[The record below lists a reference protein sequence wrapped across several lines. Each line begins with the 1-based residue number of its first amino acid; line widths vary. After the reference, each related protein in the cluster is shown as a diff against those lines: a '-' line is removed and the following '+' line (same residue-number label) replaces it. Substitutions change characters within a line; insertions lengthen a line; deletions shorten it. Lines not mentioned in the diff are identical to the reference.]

1 MRHSNEPIDQSAR
14 ILIIEDQEI
23 VSEGL
28 RLLLDQQ
35 SGLRVVG
42 TASNCRVAIAI
53 AKQEQPDLALLDI
66 NLGDDHGLNCLEEL
80 LSISPMTKVLVLT
93 GEHDSDIH
101 YSAISKGAVGIVRKN
116 ESYDKLIQA
125 VRNVRAGEV
134 WMSGKLMARVLEEL
148 RLAQSALKSMRAEDS
163 MSALGNGHSPALSSS
178 MFATN
183 PPQRDEYEE
192 AKLSRLT
199 EREKEVIQLIGLGLR
214 NQQIADR
221 LFISVITVRH
231 HLSSIF
237 NKLDVGDRFELAIY
251 AYRHGLAKPPI

>member
-1 MRHSNEPIDQSAR
+1 MRLSNEPLDQSAR

-35 SGLRVVG
+35 SGFRVVG
-42 TASNCRVAIAI
+42 IASNCKVAIAI

-80 LSISPMTKVLVLT
+80 LSISPKTKVLVLT

-134 WMSGKLMARVLEEL
+134 WISGKLMARVLADL
-148 RLAQSALKSMRAEDS
+148 RMAQSELKSVRREDS
-163 MSALGNGHSPALSSS
+163 PSPSNNGHLPSTSPPVFTTS
-178 MFATN
+178 
-183 PPQRDEYEE
+183 PQRDEYEV

>member
-1 MRHSNEPIDQSAR
+1 MKYSAELAKQPAR

-35 SGLRVVG
+35 EGLSVIGV
-42 TASNCRVAIAI
+42 APNCREALVIAQQQ
-53 AKQEQPDLALLDI
+53 APDLALLDI
-66 NLGDDHGLNCLEEL
+66 NLGDEFGLNCLDEL
-80 LSISPMTKVLVLT
+80 VRVSPETRVLVLT
-93 GEHDSDIH
+93 GEPDSEVH
-101 YSAISKGAVGIVRKN
+101 FSAISKGAAGVVRKN

-125 VRNVRAGEV
+125 VRSVAQGEA
-134 WMSGKLMARVLEEL
+134 WMSGKLMARVLKEFHGA
-148 RLAQSALKSMRAEDS
+148 RQPGASS
-163 MSALGNGHSPALSSS
+163 NGHAGRPLPAVT
-178 MFATN
+178 FN
-183 PPQRDEYEE
+183 PPPRDEFEE
-192 AKLSRLT
+192 AKITRLT

-231 HLSSIF
+231 HLSSVF

>member
-1 MRHSNEPIDQSAR
+1 MRHSNEPLDQSAR

-35 SGLRVVG
+35 SGFRVVG
-42 TASNCRVAIAI
+42 TASNCKLAIAI

-80 LSISPMTKVLVLT
+80 LTISPNTRVLVLT
-93 GEHDSDIH
+93 GERDSDIH
-101 YSAISKGAVGIVRKN
+101 YSAISKGAVGVVRKN

-148 RLAQSALKSMRAEDS
+148 RLAQCELKSIRGDGS
-163 MSALGNGHSPALSSS
+163 IPAS
-178 MFATN
+178 N
-183 PPQRDEYEE
+183 
-192 AKLSRLT
+192 
-199 EREKEVIQLIGLGLR
+199 
-214 NQQIADR
+214 N
-221 LFISVITVRH
+221 
-231 HLSSIF
+231 
-237 NKLDVGDRFELAIY
+237 
-251 AYRHGLAKPPI
+251 

>member
-1 MRHSNEPIDQSAR
+1 MRHSNEPADQSAR

-35 SGLRVVG
+35 LGFRVIG

-80 LSISPMTKVLVLT
+80 LSISPKTKVLVLT

-134 WMSGKLMARVLEEL
+134 WISGKLMARVLADL
-148 RLAQSALKSMRAEDS
+148 RMAQSELKSVRREDS
-163 MSALGNGHSPALSSS
+163 PSPSNNGHLPSTSPSVFTSS
-178 MFATN
+178 
-183 PPQRDEYEE
+183 PQRDEYEV